1 MSNLGHT
8 VAFTLKGSDNG
19 LIKAVDHFA
28 LFHGTEFL
36 LIERHFHGK
45 NLEHLHR
52 QVFVIARTVIGIGQ
66 RLYRVIEHIHNIDA
80 DTFSHQSMVTLG
92 INHIT
97 LCIHHIVVFEQ
108 SLTDSE
114 VILLYPTLGVLDG
127 LGNHIVFDHLIF
139 FKTQTVEH
147 FHYPIGSEQTHNRIF
162 ERNEEHRRTR
172 VSLTTG
178 TTTQL
183 TVYTTRF
190 VTLGSDN
197 RQTSGFTHG
206 RRELDIGSTTGHVG
220 SDRDRTCLSGLCHD
234 LGLALV
240 QLGVQYIVFNLTQS
254 QHTAQQ
260 FRYFD
265 RSRTYQYRTTCF
277 YHFHDFFDD
286 GVVFRPFGFIY
297 PVVHIDTSYR
307 LIGRNRHDIELINIP
322 ELPGFGLG
330 STGHTGQ
337 LVIHTE
343 IVLQSNRRKSL
354 RSGLYLNVLFRLD
367 SLVQTI
373 GVAAAFHDT
382 PRLFIDNFHFIVDYH
397 ILVVQFEKGIRL

>member
-1 MSNLGHT
+1 M
-8 VAFTLKGSDNG
+8 
-19 LIKAVDHFA
+19 
-28 LFHGTEFL
+28 
-36 LIERHFHGK
+36 
-45 NLEHLHR
+45 
-52 QVFVIARTVIGIGQ
+52 
-66 RLYRVIEHIHNIDA
+66 
-80 DTFSHQSMVTLG
+80 
-92 INHIT
+92 
-97 LCIHHIVVFEQ
+97 
-108 SLTDSE
+108 
-114 VILLYPTLGVLDG
+114 
-127 LGNHIVFDHLIF
+127 
-139 FKTQTVEH
+139 
-147 FHYPIGSEQTHNRIF
+147 
-162 ERNEEHRRTR
+162 
-172 VSLTTG
+172 
-178 TTTQL
+178 
-183 TVYTTRF
+183 
-190 VTLGSDN
+190 
-197 RQTSGFTHG
+197 
-206 RRELDIGSTTGHVG
+206 
-220 SDRDRTCLSGLCHD
+220 
-234 LGLALV
+234 

-354 RSGLYLNVLFRLD
+354 RSGLYLNVLFCLD

-382 PRLFIDNFHFIVDYH
+382 PRLLIDDFHFIVDYH

>member
-1 MSNLGHT
+1 M
-8 VAFTLKGSDNG
+8 
-19 LIKAVDHFA
+19 
-28 LFHGTEFL
+28 
-36 LIERHFHGK
+36 
-45 NLEHLHR
+45 
-52 QVFVIARTVIGIGQ
+52 
-66 RLYRVIEHIHNIDA
+66 
-80 DTFSHQSMVTLG
+80 
-92 INHIT
+92 
-97 LCIHHIVVFEQ
+97 
-108 SLTDSE
+108 
-114 VILLYPTLGVLDG
+114 
-127 LGNHIVFDHLIF
+127 
-139 FKTQTVEH
+139 
-147 FHYPIGSEQTHNRIF
+147 
-162 ERNEEHRRTR
+162 
-172 VSLTTG
+172 
-178 TTTQL
+178 
-183 TVYTTRF
+183 
-190 VTLGSDN
+190 
-197 RQTSGFTHG
+197 
-206 RRELDIGSTTGHVG
+206 
-220 SDRDRTCLSGLCHD
+220 
-234 LGLALV
+234 